1 MCFFPVAVHIWL
13 IFYTFY
19 HLVYSSPV
27 LHGEFERILSAIH
40 LQRVSHHRFVLQKD
54 NFSKPYLPFFLPG
67 QCCFL
72 YYSTLAR
79 WLGILRNQ
87 FRQSLPQPAWH
98 LHKETWHFVPHKGLP
113 TFPRTEKDREY
124 SWVRLLTTIKEHVG
138 TKRFFSTTDSLFPVL
153 ALLEELLGIPK

>member
-1 MCFFPVAVHIWL
+1 MLLPCSCAHMADFLHFLPFSVFKPRTSWRIWKNSFCHSFTESL
-13 IFYTFY
+13 
-19 HLVYSSPV
+19 SP
-27 LHGEFERILSAIH
+27 
-40 LQRVSHHRFVLQKD
+40 QRFVLQKD

-138 TKRFFSTTDSLFPVL
+138 TKGFFFYNWLTFSCPGSSRRVTRNP
-153 ALLEELLGIPK
+153 